1 MIKVVEF
8 QVNFTFIGDPDGE
21 IKLKLVYPNSAK
33 DYFFLEGKSL
43 RLKQPI
49 DRDAEDLSQ
58 ISLQV
63 LFFSI
68 YQ

>member
-1 MIKVVEF
+1 MIEVVEF
-8 QVNFTFIGDPDGE
+8 QVNFTFTFIGDPDGE

-63 LFFSI
+63 TKV
-68 YQ
+68 